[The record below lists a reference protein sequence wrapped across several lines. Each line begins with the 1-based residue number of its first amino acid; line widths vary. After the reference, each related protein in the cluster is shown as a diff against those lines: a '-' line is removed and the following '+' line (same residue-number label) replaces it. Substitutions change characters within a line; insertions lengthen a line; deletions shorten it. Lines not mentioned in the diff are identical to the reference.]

1 MLEASKKWRMF
12 FSNVFFFSVVVVC
25 ISLSSPNTHTEHTQK
40 QSEKKRKKILFI
52 IKRWYFG
59 TIFYSSCCVCE
70 KNTQFEIFVLIF
82 CLLSLCKRSCYLN
95 CIFLHNSSGVVE
107 NYFLCVY
114 YSQLESVL
122 FATDAVATEE
132 NSKINSDFFFFATV
146 LLESDCWSRRECK
159 NRY

>member
-12 FSNVFFFSVVVVC
+12 FSNVF
-25 ISLSSPNTHTEHTQK
+25 SSRLLLFAFPFRPPIHWAHTERTQK
-40 QSEKKRKKILFI
+40 QSEKKKKKILFI

-82 CLLSLCKRSCYLN
+82 CLPSSCKRELLLELYLR
-95 CIFLHNSSGVVE
+95 NSNGVVE
-107 NYFLCVY
+107 NYFLCVYY

-132 NSKINSDFFFFATV
+132 NSKINSDFFSSLRF
-146 LLESDCWSRRECK
+146 C
-159 NRY
+159 